1 MIASVGIILFTVIFK
16 KQIEELKF
24 VSYLFMGI
32 VSVFICLLVS
42 DLVK

>member
-1 MIASVGIILFTVIFK
+1 MIACVGIILLAVIFK

-32 VSVFICLLVS
+32 VIVFICLLVTE
-42 DLVK
+42 LV